1 MVSIGMVVVMGILS
15 LMVFL
20 IEVMV
25 RWDHYVAA
33 RSKLAE
39 EEKGEEATRVHA
51 EVFAA
56 IGLALHQL
64 QEEQKIE
71 LAVLDRPRYSGWASS
86 GRLDIMAAGQ
96 RLTWERPSGRDPRSG
111 R

>member
-1 MVSIGMVVVMGILS
+1 MAEALVIVGIGLVVVMGILS

-20 IEVMV
+20 IEAMV
-25 RWDHYVAA
+25 RLDHYFAA
-33 RSKLAE
+33 RAKLAE
-39 EEKGEEATRVHA
+39 EKRGEETTRIHA

-56 IGLALHQL
+56 IGMALHQL

-86 GRLDIMAAGQ
+86 GRLEIMASGQ
-96 RLTWERPSGRDPRSG
+96 RVTFRG
-111 R
+111 